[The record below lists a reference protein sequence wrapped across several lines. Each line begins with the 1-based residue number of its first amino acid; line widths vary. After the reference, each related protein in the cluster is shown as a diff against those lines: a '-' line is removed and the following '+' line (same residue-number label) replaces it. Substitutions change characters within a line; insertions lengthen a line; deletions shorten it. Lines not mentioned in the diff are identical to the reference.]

1 MVRTVCI
8 VIAAAMLL
16 SLGHSCDLRGGFDA
30 FGPVLIRN
38 GPRFPDACG
47 QVRGPSMWEMD
58 VGTWKNLMDC
68 AGAVDGS
75 MSE

>member
-1 MVRTVCI
+1 MIET
-8 VIAAAMLL
+8 
-16 SLGHSCDLRGGFDA
+16 GPGF
-30 FGPVLIRN
+30 PY
-38 GPRFPDACG
+38 ACG

>member
-1 MVRTVCI
+1 
-8 VIAAAMLL
+8 
-16 SLGHSCDLRGGFDA
+16 
-30 FGPVLIRN
+30 
-38 GPRFPDACG
+38 
-47 QVRGPSMWEMD
+47 MWEMD